1 MPCPKMMV
9 SPKIKAF
16 ADAKKPLQQRKPKLT
31 L

>member
-1 MPCPKMMV
+1 MMV

-16 ADAKKPLQQRKPKLT
+16 ADAKKPLQQRKLKLT